1 MKKILIVPTV
11 LLLSINAMLGQ
22 TKKIEVIEITNIDYY
37 YVYKAVEY
45 EKTPV
50 DTIILLGNKPNN
62 KDYKEILLQKGKKY
76 EVETRLKS
84 AIKMSEDKYMFCK
97 PTRNMLNNIVI
108 SNKKSLP
115 VLILNYKEIL
125 SEEKKGKHSCSKQ

>member
-1 MKKILIVPTV
+1 MKIIVIISSAFF
-11 LLLSINAMLGQ
+11 LSINPALGQ
-22 TKKIEVIEITNIDYY
+22 TKKIKVIEITNIGYY

-45 EKTPV
+45 EKIPA
-50 DTIILLGNKPNN
+50 DTIILLGNKANN
-62 KDYKEILLQKGKKY
+62 KDYEVMLLQKDKKY

-97 PTRNMLNNIVI
+97 PTRNVLNGVI
-108 SNKKSLP
+108 ISDKKNLP

-125 SEEKKGKHSCSKQ
+125 